1 MEEIEEELGDSLFQQ
16 ANARVDTAHDTRQ
29 WFADNGIS
37 LEDHPPLSPDLNP
50 IEHAWVELKRRL
62 YLQYPDILDTSRGP
76 NRIRQQLPELLPLVW
91 ATIPNSFF
99 EPLCRSMPCR
109 VSAVIDA
116 KGWYTRY

>member
-16 ANARVDTAHDTRQ
+16 DNAHVHTAHDTRQ

-50 IEHAWVELKRRL
+50 IEHTWVELKRPL
-62 YLQYPDILDTSRGP
+62 YLQCSDILDILGGP
-76 NRIRQQLPELLPLVW
+76 NRIGQRLAELLPLMW
-91 ATIPNSFF
+91 ATIPDSFF
-99 EPLCRSMPCR
+99 KKLWRSILSR

-116 KGWYTRY
+116 KGW